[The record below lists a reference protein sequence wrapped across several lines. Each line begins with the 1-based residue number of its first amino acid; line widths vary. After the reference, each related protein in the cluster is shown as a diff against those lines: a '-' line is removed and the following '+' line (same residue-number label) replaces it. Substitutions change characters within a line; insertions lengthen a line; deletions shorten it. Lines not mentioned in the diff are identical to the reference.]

1 MKYKE
6 VIEYIITTFALIF
19 LYKSE
24 IQQKLS
30 TLIAAES
37 LGHGYHDEWLFKNLT
52 LGINAGQRVALVGIN
67 GAGKSTLLKLLAE
80 RFPPLEGKIV
90 KNKAIKI
97 GFLDQEPQFNE
108 GYSISDHIFSLENKQ
123 QQLIKE
129 YEELIENPNPDE
141 KTLNRLYEELSEHNA
156 WEYEHEI
163 KTILNR
169 MGITHL
175 QQKIATLSGGQRK
188 RLALAKL
195 LIEDPEILVLDEPT
209 NHLDIDTIEWLEK
222 LLTTGQKTIL
232 LVTHDR
238 YFLDNV
244 CNTIVELDGGKIFNY
259 NGNYAYFL
267 EKKAEREATDATVLH
282 KNQQLLKKE
291 LEWMRRMPQARATK
305 SNARIN
311 AFYDLEEKTKKKSDN
326 QTINLQMKMSRQGGK
341 IIELDHVA
349 KSFDERSIIND
360 FSYTF
365 KKGDRIGL
373 AGKNGTGKS
382 TLLNIITNNLKP
394 DSGKVDIGDTTVFGY
409 YRQGGLTFD
418 PKERVID
425 VVKSDAEYIKMADGS
440 VITASALL
448 TLFLFPPKKQHGMVE
463 KLSGGEKKRLNLMKV
478 LMQNP
483 NFLILD
489 EPTNDLD
496 IDTLNVLE
504 EFLENFPGILM
515 LVSHDRYLL
524 DKMSDQLFI
533 MEGEGVVRIYNGNYS
548 EYRLSLEQPKIKE
561 VKKTIT
567 PIPEASPIK
576 NNTKKLSFKE
586 QKALDEAEKGM
597 TETENKIAS
606 LTEDLLKIDATDY
619 IKIQELTNHIEDLKL
634 KLDNYTMRWLELS
647 E

>member
-1 MKYKE
+1 M
-6 VIEYIITTFALIF
+6 
-19 LYKSE
+19 
-24 IQQKLS
+24 S
-30 TLIAAES
+30 TLIAAEG

-52 LGINAGQRVALVGIN
+52 LGINSGQRVALVGIN

-90 KNKAIKI
+90 KNKAVKI
-97 GFLDQEPQFNE
+97 GFLDQEPQFTE
-108 GYSISDHIFSLENKQ
+108 GFSISDHIFSLENKQ

-175 QQKIATLSGGQRK
+175 QQKISTLSGGQKK

-244 CNTIVELDGGKIFNY
+244 CNTIVELDRGKIFNY

-267 EKKAEREATDATVLH
+267 EKKSEREALDATVLH

-311 AFYDLEEKTKKKSDN
+311 AFYDLEEKTKKKTDN
-326 QTINLQMKMSRQGGK
+326 QSINLQMKMSRQGGK
-341 IIELDHVA
+341 IIELEHIKKA
-349 KSFDERSIIND
+349 FDGRPIIND

-382 TLLNIITNNLKP
+382 TLLNIITSQLKP
-394 DSGKVDIGDTTVFGY
+394 DAGKVDTGETTVFGY
-409 YRQGGLTFD
+409 YKQGGLTFD

-425 VVKSDAEYIKMADGS
+425 IVKSDAEYIKMADGS

-533 MEGEGVVRIYNGNYS
+533 MEGEGVVKIYNGNYS
-548 EYRLSLEQPKIKE
+548 EYRLSLEQPKAKAE
-561 VKKTIT
+561 TKKTPAPT
-567 PIPEASPIK
+567 TEQVSVKAV
-576 NNTKKLSFKE
+576 KKLSFKE
-586 QKALDEAEKGM
+586 QKELEDSEKGI
-597 TETENKIAS
+597 TETENKIALLNES
-606 LTEDLLKIDATDY
+606 LVKIDAADY
-619 IKIQELTNHIEDLKL
+619 VKIQEVSNEIESLQA
-634 KLDNYTMRWLELS
+634 KLDEFTMRWLELS

>member
-1 MKYKE
+1 M
-6 VIEYIITTFALIF
+6 
-19 LYKSE
+19 
-24 IQQKLS
+24 S
-30 TLIAAES
+30 TLIAAEG

-52 LGINAGQRVALVGIN
+52 LGINSGQRVALVGIN

-90 KNKAIKI
+90 KNKAVKI
-97 GFLDQEPQFNE
+97 GFLDQEPQFTE
-108 GYSISDHIFSLENKQ
+108 GFSISDHIFSLENKQ

-175 QQKIATLSGGQRK
+175 QQKIATLSGGQKK

-244 CNTIVELDGGKIFNY
+244 CNTIVELDRGKIFNY
-259 NGNYAYFL
+259 SGNYAYFL
-267 EKKAEREATDATVLH
+267 EKKAEREALDATVLH

-305 SNARIN
+305 SQARID
-311 AFYDLEEKTKKKSDN
+311 AFYDLEEKTKKKTDN
-326 QTINLQMKMSRQGGK
+326 QNVTLKMKMSRQGGK
-341 IIELDHVA
+341 IIELEHI
-349 KSFDERSIIND
+349 KQSFDGRPIIND

-382 TLLNIITNNLKP
+382 TLLNIITSNLKP
-394 DSGKVDIGDTTVFGY
+394 EGGKVDTGETTVFGY
-409 YRQGGLTFD
+409 YKQGGLTFD

-425 VVKSDAEYIKMADGS
+425 IVKSDAEYIKMADGS

-533 MEGEGVVRIYNGNYS
+533 MEGEGVVKIYNGNYS
-548 EYRLSLEQPKIKE
+548 EYRLSLEQPKAKVETKKAPASVIE
-561 VKKTIT
+561 QAPVK
-567 PIPEASPIK
+567 AA
-576 NNTKKLSFKE
+576 KKLSFKE
-586 QKALDEAEKGM
+586 QKELEESEKGM
-597 TETENKIAS
+597 EEMESKIS
-606 LTEDLLKIDATDY
+606 KLSQTLNSIDATDY
-619 IKIQELTNHIEDLKL
+619 IKIQEVSAELENLQA
-634 KLDNYTMRWLELS
+634 KLDDYTMRWLELS

>member
-1 MKYKE
+1 M
-6 VIEYIITTFALIF
+6 
-19 LYKSE
+19 
-24 IQQKLS
+24 S
-30 TLIAAES
+30 TLIAAEG

-52 LGINAGQRVALVGIN
+52 LGINSGQRVALVGIN

-90 KNKAIKI
+90 KNKAVKI
-97 GFLDQEPQFNE
+97 GFLDQEPQFTE
-108 GYSISDHIFSLENKQ
+108 GFSISDHIFSLENKQ

-129 YEELIENPNPDE
+129 YEELIEDPNPDE

-175 QQKIATLSGGQRK
+175 QQKISTLSGGQKK

-244 CNTIVELDGGKIFNY
+244 CNTIVELDRGKIFNY
-259 NGNYAYFL
+259 NGNYAYYL
-267 EKKAEREATDATVLH
+267 EKKSEREALDATVLH

-291 LEWMRRMPQARATK
+291 LEWMRRMPQARGTK

-311 AFYDLEEKTKKKSDN
+311 AFYDLEEKSKKKSDN
-326 QTINLQMKMSRQGGK
+326 QSINLQMKMSRQGGK
-341 IIELDHVA
+341 IIEIEHIKKA
-349 KSFDERSIIND
+349 FDGRPIIND

-382 TLLNIITNNLKP
+382 TLLNIITSQLKP
-394 DSGKVDIGDTTVFGY
+394 DAGKVDTGDTTVFGY
-409 YRQGGLTFD
+409 YKQGGLTFD

-425 VVKSDAEYIKMADGS
+425 IVKSDAEYIKMADGS

-533 MEGEGVVRIYNGNYS
+533 MEGEGVVKIYNGNYS
-548 EYRLSLEQPKIKE
+548 EYRLSLEQPKVKAE
-561 VKKTIT
+561 TKKTLAPVVEQT
-567 PIPEASPIK
+567 PIKAV
-576 NNTKKLSFKE
+576 KKLSFKE
-586 QKALDEAEKGM
+586 QKELEESEKGIA
-597 TETENKIAS
+597 ETEKKIAS
-606 LTEDLLKIDATDY
+606 LNESLVKIDAADY
-619 IKIQELTNHIEDLKL
+619 VKIQEVSSEIELL
-634 KLDNYTMRWLELS
+634 QAKLDELTMRWLELS

>member
-1 MKYKE
+1 M
-6 VIEYIITTFALIF
+6 
-19 LYKSE
+19 
-24 IQQKLS
+24 S
-30 TLIAAES
+30 TLIAAEG

-52 LGINAGQRVALVGIN
+52 LGINSGQRVALVGIN

-90 KNKAIKI
+90 KNKAVKI
-97 GFLDQEPQFNE
+97 GFLDQDPQFNE
-108 GYSISDHIFSLENKQ
+108 GDSISDFIFSLENKQ

-129 YEELIENPNPDE
+129 YEELIEDPNPDE
-141 KTLNRLYEELSEHNA
+141 RSLNRLYEELSEHNA

-163 KTILNR
+163 KTILSR
-169 MGITHL
+169 MGITRL
-175 QQKIATLSGGQRK
+175 QQKISTLSGGQKK

-244 CNTIVELDGGKIFNY
+244 CNTIVELDRGKIYNY

-305 SNARIN
+305 SQARID
-311 AFYDLEEKTKKKSDN
+311 AFYDLEEKSKKKSDN
-326 QTINLQMKMSRQGGK
+326 QSITLKVKMSRQGGK
-341 IIELDHVA
+341 IIELDHV
-349 KSFDERSIIND
+349 KQSFDGRNIIND

-365 KKGDRIGL
+365 KKADRIGL

-382 TLLNIITNNLKP
+382 TLLNIITSHLVP
-394 DSGKVDIGDTTVFGY
+394 DGGKVETGETTVFGY
-409 YRQGGLTFD
+409 YKQGGLTFD

-425 VVKSDAEYIKMADGS
+425 IVKSDAEYIKMADGS
-440 VITASALL
+440 IITASQLL

-463 KLSGGEKKRLNLMKV
+463 KLSGGEKKRLHLMKV

-504 EFLENFPGILM
+504 EFLENFPGVLM

-533 MEGEGVVRIYNGNYS
+533 MEGEGVVKIYNGNYS
-548 EYRLSLEQPKIKE
+548 EYRISLDQPK
-561 VKKTIT
+561 VKVETKKA
-567 PIPEASPIK
+567 PALAVEAPVK
-576 NNTKKLSFKE
+576 AVKKLSFKE
-586 QKALDEAEKGM
+586 QKELEDSEKSMALIEE
-597 TETENKIAS
+597 KIAA
-606 LTEDLLKIDATDY
+606 LTESLIKIDAADY
-619 IKIQELTNHIEDLKL
+619 IKIQEVTKEIDSLKAE
-634 KLDNYTMRWLELS
+634 LDEYTLRWLELS